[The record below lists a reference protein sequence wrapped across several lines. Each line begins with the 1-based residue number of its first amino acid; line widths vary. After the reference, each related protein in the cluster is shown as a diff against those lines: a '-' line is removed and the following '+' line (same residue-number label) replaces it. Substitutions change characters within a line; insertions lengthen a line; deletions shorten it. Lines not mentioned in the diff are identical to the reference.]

1 MLETNSM
8 ISMIFNVIECKSLF
22 HDMSLGTG
30 LGVELKAWRAVKCI
44 LPNMALLWL
53 VTMPTTPLE
62 SQWLGSQF
70 CAFQTI
76 SNSIYYLL
84 DRYKKFLIVKN
95 SVITPVPRRG
105 RPVIEAKQKV
115 NPLREAL
122 YANDLDCTKV
132 HKARTKL
139 FGMKLWFVRNYIKRD
154 LNQSFRNLFWIYY
167 SDLKKKYHPSKKKP
181 TTAGAMCGGTI
192 RLASCSP
199 EGCEGF
205 FGVRGQG

>member
-1 MLETNSM
+1 MARHHANYTAR
-8 ISMIFNVIECKSLF
+8 ISVIGLTVLRIPDYIKFYILF
-22 HDMSLGTG
+22 
-30 LGVELKAWRAVKCI
+30 AW
-44 LPNMALLWL
+44 
-53 VTMPTTPLE
+53 
-62 SQWLGSQF
+62 
-70 CAFQTI
+70 
-76 SNSIYYLL
+76 
-84 DRYKKFLIVKN
+84 YKKFSIVKN

-167 SDLKKKYHPSKKKP
+167 SDLKKKYHPSKKKTNHRWGHVRRHHTLGVMQP
-181 TTAGAMCGGTI
+181 WRMW
-192 RLASCSP
+192 RLFWSQRSGLSVFVLNSRKDLTFRP
-199 EGCEGF
+199 MLIPNKFKKQHGHSK
-205 FGVRGQG
+205 GVAVFNSRMLTMVDN

>member
-1 MLETNSM
+1 MKII
-8 ISMIFNVIECKSLF
+8 ISWYVIGDRPRSGAKGLKGRQVYPPKYGIAMARHHANYTARILVIGLTVLRIPDYIKFYILF
-22 HDMSLGTG
+22 
-30 LGVELKAWRAVKCI
+30 AW
-44 LPNMALLWL
+44 
-53 VTMPTTPLE
+53 
-62 SQWLGSQF
+62 
-70 CAFQTI
+70 
-76 SNSIYYLL
+76 
-84 DRYKKFLIVKN
+84 YKKFSIVKN

-205 FGVRGQG
+205 LESEVRAKRFRPQFKEGLDI